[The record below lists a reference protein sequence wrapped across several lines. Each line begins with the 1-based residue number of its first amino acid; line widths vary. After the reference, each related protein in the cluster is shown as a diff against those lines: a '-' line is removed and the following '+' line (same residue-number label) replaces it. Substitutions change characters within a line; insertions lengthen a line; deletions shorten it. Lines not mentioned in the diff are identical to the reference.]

1 MDDGRCLANAVA
13 PRYVDRI
20 GVAVP
25 HKLHGRE
32 RMVPTEIHA
41 ADARP
46 MPRKVARLAGD
57 DLLRN
62 REDATGAKCRHALR
76 ARLALMRRVA
86 RDDLGL
92 LLGAEMTDIIDRHGG
107 DAAIRRRFE

>member
-1 MDDGRCLANAVA
+1 MNDRRCLAHSVTA
-13 PRYVDRI
+13 RYVNRV

-32 RMVPTEIHA
+32 WMVPTEVHA

-46 MPRKVARLAGD
+46 MPRKLARLAGD
-57 DLLRN
+57 RLLRN